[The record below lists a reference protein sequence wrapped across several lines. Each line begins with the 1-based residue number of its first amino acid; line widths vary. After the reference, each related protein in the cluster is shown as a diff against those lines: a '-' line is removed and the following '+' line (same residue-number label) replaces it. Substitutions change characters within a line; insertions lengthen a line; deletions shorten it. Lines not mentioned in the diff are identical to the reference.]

1 MRMPSR
7 QEKCLKTKI
16 SKYMSYLLRHNPENL
31 KMDKDGFV
39 NLKELLRKLNERFQ
53 VDENFIR
60 EIAEKSDK
68 KRFELVGD
76 KIRALY
82 GHTITVEIKFEEDK
96 TMKRLYH
103 GTTADAAYKILKT
116 GLKPM
121 KRKWAHLSPTIEVA
135 MEVGLRK
142 ARKPVILEIDAEAA
156 RKDKIR
162 FYKATDKVYLCDYV
176 PPKYIRCLR
185 RQTKKKA

>member
-1 MRMPSR
+1 MPHKHETHS
-7 QEKCLKTKI
+7 KTKI

-31 KMDKDGFV
+31 NMDKNGFV
-39 NLKELLRKLNERFQ
+39 SLKGLLEKLNERFQ

-96 TMKRLYH
+96 TIKRLYH
-103 GTTADAAYKILKT
+103 GTTVDAAYKILKT

-121 KRKWAHLSPTIEVA
+121 KRKWAHLSPTIGVA
-135 MEVGLRK
+135 TEVGLRK
-142 ARKPVILEIDAEAA
+142 TRKPVILEIDAEAA